1 MAPLV
6 QVMMSGSRPH
16 SCAAA
21 STPASWALK
30 PPRPPRAMATTGL
43 LFTSLPPR
51 KDGRSVH
58 IHNVPSGLVSSA
70 SRYQNGNRPQSVP
83 APPPRRLGP
92 AHHAGYA
99 AAPLPVRRGG
109 DAPQPLEAATSPP
122 PRPARSSGHG
132 KPSTP
137 SPDVDP
143 RSRAVINQ
151 HRTPRSGAAR
161 TVMPADRD

>member
-21 STPASWALK
+21 SPPASWALK

-70 SRYQNGNRPQSVP
+70 SRYQTETGLDQYRL
-83 APPPRRLGP
+83 RRHDAWYRHITLAVL
-92 AHHAGYA
+92 AHACLCVA
-99 AAPLPVRRGG
+99 AAI
-109 DAPQPLEAATSPP
+109 APQALAAATSSP

-132 KPSTP
+132 KPDAYWTGHP
-137 SPDVDP
+137 LDRT
-143 RSRAVINQ
+143 RSS
-151 HRTPRSGAAR
+151 HLAR
-161 TVMPADRD
+161 LDFTLTA

>member
-30 PPRPPRAMATTGL
+30 PPRPPRTMATTGL

-83 APPPRRLGP
+83 APPPRRLVP

-99 AAPLPVRRGG
+99 GARLPVPGGG
-109 DAPQPLEAATSPP
+109 DLTPATAGEVLR
-122 PRPARSSGHG
+122 PRQAEHSES
-132 KPSTP
+132 
-137 SPDVDP
+137 
-143 RSRAVINQ
+143 
-151 HRTPRSGAAR
+151 
-161 TVMPADRD
+161 